1 MKILLG
7 ILTILIL
14 AFCVVA
20 MYCAIIVAGRSDEEY
35 SNKDN
40 NNGGDDDMFFK
51 KQLCPK
57 CAVGQRSYELDKHSD
72 ICPYI
77 GCLKDGKCHFYEPI
91 KSGSK
96 KGVFNAIKNKRSV
109 TPPPKNRALQAILR
123 GLVGGC
129 VTQIK

>member
-7 ILTILIL
+7 ILAILIL

-35 SNKDN
+35 NNKDN

-77 GCLKDGKCHFYEPI
+77 GCLKDGKCQFYVPLDN
-91 KSGSK
+91 SSK
-96 KGVFNAIKNKRSV
+96 IGLFKKNKNNV
-109 TPPPKNRALQAILR
+109 TVPQRKF
-123 GLVGGC
+123 
-129 VTQIK
+129 